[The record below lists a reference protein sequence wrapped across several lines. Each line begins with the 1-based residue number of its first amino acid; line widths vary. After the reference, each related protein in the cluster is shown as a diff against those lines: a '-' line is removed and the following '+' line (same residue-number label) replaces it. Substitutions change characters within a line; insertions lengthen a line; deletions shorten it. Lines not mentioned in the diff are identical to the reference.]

1 MKTDQTVSEMVAE
14 ILSRQARKRADRA
27 GVSFGEALA
36 AVTATEAGAQ
46 LRGLGEGRH
55 RHEEARAWQASLALE
70 RARRRA
76 DDLGWRWPPEGSGPP
91 PSGPVPLRWSSPE
104 PDSVTAGPA

>member
-1 MKTDQTVSEMVAE
+1 MKADQTVSEMVEE

-27 GVSFGEALA
+27 GVSFEEALA

-46 LRGLGEGRH
+46 LRELGDGGH

-76 DDLGWRWPPEGSGPP
+76 YDLDWRWPPEGSGPP
-91 PSGPVPLRWSSPE
+91 PTGPAPLWWSSPE
-104 PDSVTAGPA
+104 PGSVTAGSA